1 MGPLIDDIDKVVEDD
16 GEAANLLNDYI
27 SSVFTKENIN
37 NIPEP
42 IKCFQGIVVDE
53 GLLSIHITSKLVEK
67 KLEQLKVDKCPGL
80 DEIHPKLLYELR
92 KQISGPFAK
101 LFNFSLGVWGG
112 SK

>member
-1 MGPLIDDIDKVVEDD
+1 MLPG
-16 GEAANLLNDYI
+16 Y
-27 SSVFTKENIN
+27 T
-37 NIPEP
+37 
-42 IKCFQGIVVDE
+42 VVDE
-53 GLLSIHITSKLVEK
+53 ELLSIHITSKLVEK